1 MQNAPLIVIG
11 VAIGVVLVAGARK
24 AVNAWKTWHA
34 GHVSLHDRVAK
45 LEAAFEA
52 KVKGDAEALVAKVTQ
67 A

>member
-1 MQNAPLIVIG
+1 MQSASLIVVG

-24 AVNAWKTWHA
+24 AVNAWKAWRA

-52 KVKGDAEALVAKVTQ
+52 KAKAEADALLAPKQ

>member
-1 MQNAPLIVIG
+1 MQNASLIVIG
-11 VAIGVVLVAGARK
+11 VAIGVAMVAGARK
-24 AVNAWKTWHA
+24 AVSAWRAWRA

-52 KVKGDAEALVAKVTQ
+52 KAEAEALLAIKQ